1 MPEYDNVLYEKREY
15 VAIITL
21 NNPERLNSLSAGLK
35 QDIEAAM
42 MHAAGDRDVRA
53 IVWTGAG
60 RAFSAGANMG
70 GRGDEGFQRDPSEQG
85 LMGNYLAAEEYREWG
100 LRWQAVVTQPIIGAI
115 NGYCLGRGFEYAL
128 HSDILIASDRAAFGA
143 PEIRHGSIAA
153 TRLPFFVSAQWAKRI
168 ILTGDHVSAET
179 AERIGLV
186 VDVVPHEELMD
197 AALSLAQ
204 RFAHIPPF
212 AVRFNKRMIDGTQE
226 AMGMNSALSYSSMVD
241 AIGHATAREQP
252 GIRVTDGVD
261 LDKIR
266 QEEGTGAFIKARDKP
281 FGPSPHL

>member
-1 MPEYDNVLYEKREY
+1 MVHKREFGFEF
-15 VAIITL
+15 L
-21 NNPERLNSLSAGLK
+21 NLLCQMFLL
-35 QDIEAAM
+35 
-42 MHAAGDRDVRA
+42 
-53 IVWTGAG
+53 
-60 RAFSAGANMG
+60 
-70 GRGDEGFQRDPSEQG
+70 FQRDPSEQG

-212 AVRFNKRMIDGTQE
+212 AVRFNKRMIDGTQVRKRTVNLHVFRDP
-226 AMGMNSALSYSSMVD
+226 AS
-241 AIGHATAREQP
+241 
-252 GIRVTDGVD
+252 
-261 LDKIR
+261 DKIQTVR
-266 QEEGTGAFIKARDKP
+266 QWRLLYRGSTKLVFQEGPQATINTKKGTFFNSELSRA
-281 FGPSPHL
+281 L